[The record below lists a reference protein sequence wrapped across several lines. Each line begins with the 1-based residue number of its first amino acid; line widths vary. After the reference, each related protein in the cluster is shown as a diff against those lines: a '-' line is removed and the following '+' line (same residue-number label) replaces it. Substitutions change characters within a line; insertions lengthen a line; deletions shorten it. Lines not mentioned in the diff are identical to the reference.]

1 VTPSAAGISGK
12 AGLLDVHGRGLV
24 IVEALA
30 DEWGAHLADD
40 MGGKVVWAA
49 FGVPALQP

>member
-30 DEWGAHLADD
+30 DAWGAHLTDD
-40 MGGKVVWAA
+40 TGGKVVWAA
-49 FGVPALQP
+49 FDVPAPWP